1 MPDKAFLDTNILI
14 YVYSV
19 DEKEKQAKATEIIE
33 MNRNALLISNQVINE
48 LCNTLFKK
56 FSKSS
61 AEVIDVI
68 TELSSAL
75 PITEFSLQTQIEAVR
90 LMGLYSLQFY
100 DALIIAT
107 ALEHGCRT
115 LITEDMQNGLIVE
128 GQLTIS
134 NPFLG
139 L

>member
-33 MNRNALLISNQVINE
+33 MNRNVLLISNQVINE

-107 ALEHGCRT
+107 ALEHGCHT

-134 NPFLG
+134 NPFMG

>member
-107 ALEHGCRT
+107 ALEHGCHT

-134 NPFLG
+134 NPFMG